1 MTIFDVQRFSV
12 HDGPGIRTTAF
23 LKGCHLRCLW
33 CQNPEGLEFDA
44 SDPAGSGKVRQVTP
58 AELADELLAD
68 QVFFETSGGGV
79 TFSGGEPLAQ
89 AEGLVQTARLLRTRG
104 VHVAVETALEVPQTW
119 LEMVLDEVDLVLA
132 DVKAA
137 DSGDHQRWTGR
148 GNERVLGSFK
158 LLADYARQHGHP
170 AVVARTPL
178 VPGHTA
184 TEANLRAIG
193 GFLAPWRPAVAWELL
208 DFNPLARSK
217 YAALGRTDY
226 AFDTLTKGLPAGEL
240 ERLRL
245 AADVSPS
252 LPQELSPS

>member
-33 CQNPEGLEFDA
+33 CQNPEGLDFGDA
-44 SDPAGSGKVRQVTP
+44 DPARSGKIRQITP
-58 AELADELLAD
+58 AELAEELLAD

-89 AEGLVQTARLLRTRG
+89 AEGLVQTARLLRARG
-104 VHVAVETALEVPQTW
+104 VHVAVETALEVPQAW

-148 GNERVLGSFK
+148 GNERVLSNFK
-158 LLADYARQHGHP
+158 LLADYAFEHGRP

-178 VPGHTA
+178 IPGHTA
-184 TEANLRAIG
+184 TEANIRAIG
-193 GFLAPWRPAVAWELL
+193 EFLAPWRPALAWELL

-226 AFDTLTKGLPAGEL
+226 TFDTLSKGLPADEL
-240 ERLRL
+240 HRLRL
-245 AADVSPS
+245 AAGLPSS
-252 LPQELSPS
+252 LPQEFSPR